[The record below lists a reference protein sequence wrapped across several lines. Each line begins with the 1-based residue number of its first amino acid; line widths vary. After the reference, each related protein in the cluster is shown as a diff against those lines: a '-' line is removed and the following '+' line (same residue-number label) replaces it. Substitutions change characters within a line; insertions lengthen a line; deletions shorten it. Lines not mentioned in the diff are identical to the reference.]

1 MASEASFLSYA
12 SYLCEKLLAVP
23 DAPKDRTIPLG
34 SETSIPLRYRRDDRI
49 AEQGS
54 IEEIYREG
62 RSGVYEFTG

>member
-34 SETSIPLRYRRDDRI
+34 SETSIPRRYL
-49 AEQGS
+49 EM
-54 IEEIYREG
+54 IE
-62 RSGVYEFTG
+62 